1 MKKIIL
7 FLISLFAFCSLF
19 SQETED
25 SSKNENGPIS
35 DANQVLKIGSI
46 PPVLIYGDRYAPMLT
61 LSIDDISPVEIES
74 KGESSILPVLKENI
88 PGLFYNSQGVA
99 GYGVSS
105 GASGNITMRGFSGS
119 AGRIL
124 ILIDGHPQYA
134 PIYGHP
140 MADTY
145 TSDNIKTVEVIHGA
159 ASFLYG
165 SNAMGGAI
173 NFITKEEMS
182 NGNTLRM
189 RAKVGSYGTTQ
200 CMVSDGFRH
209 NKISL
214 FASGNYEHSNGYR
227 ENSAY
232 NSLSG
237 FAKIG
242 YSINRH
248 WKLRANANIS
258 HFDIEMPGSV
268 SAPLNE
274 CEANVTR
281 GIYTVMLDNLYFG
294 HENYNTNGALDVY
307 YNWGQHQINDG
318 FKEGEKPQEYLFHST
333 DYMGG
338 VNMKQ
343 SIYLIRT
350 RTRLTGGFNLK
361 LYGGNAYRNPTTEI
375 YADHLS
381 FSETAGYIL
390 AKQRFSKE
398 LKNNYIESYP
408 EVGLRAENHS
418 LYGTILIPMAGFTL
432 KSVNKAGTIL
442 ARNVKLLY
450 SKGFRTPNMRE
461 LYMYAAANA
470 DLLPEHCHN
479 FECAFEYNKDFK
491 PFNIDNF
498 SAKLDLYHTIGDN
511 IVQTVMIDGKP
522 KNQNVGEF
530 KNTGVEFSMER
541 NIKDLS
547 VNGNYSYVYMEN
559 PIVGSPRQKAGLNI
573 QYTLKNTTLKAG
585 TQYIDK
591 LYLAVG
597 QTETTKSFALIDAK
611 ISQQIKVVNL
621 FVQGETAICS
631 GDYETMLGYP
641 LPKFTCSAGLSLNLH
656 STPKNSY

>member
-46 PPVLIYGDRYAPMLT
+46 PPVLIYRYAPTLT

-281 GIYTVMLDNLYFG
+281 GIYTVMLENIYFG
-294 HENYNTNGALDVY
+294 HENYTTDGALDVY

-343 SIYLIRT
+343 SIYHIRT

-390 AKQRFSKE
+390 ARPRFSKE

-573 QYTLKNTTLKAG
+573 QYTLKNTTLKVG

-611 ISQQIKVVNL
+611 ISQQIKAVNL

-641 LPKFTCSAGLSLNLH
+641 LPKFTCSAGLSLFLH
-656 STPKNSY
+656 STPKE